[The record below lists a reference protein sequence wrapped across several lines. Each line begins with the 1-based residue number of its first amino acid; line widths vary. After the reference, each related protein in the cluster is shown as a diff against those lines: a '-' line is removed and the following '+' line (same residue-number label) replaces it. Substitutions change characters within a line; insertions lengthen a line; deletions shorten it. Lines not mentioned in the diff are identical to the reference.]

1 MALFHPGQ
9 MLVYGNVG
17 VCQVEAV
24 GTPKFLRGESREYY
38 TLTPVYSK
46 HKEKIYLPTGT
57 AAYLRPP
64 VTPQQGAAY
73 LAEMPALEVRTSR
86 YLKQA
91 LLAQHYQELLQSHCV
106 PDYLRL
112 FKEISCKERQR
123 KNSGKKLNLSPA
135 QPNQSPAACGGVYHT
150 YKSIP
155 TPHTGPPPACGAFCI
170 RTDCAQ
176 CPAML

>member
-1 MALFHPGQ
+1 MKRIQ
-9 MLVYGNVG
+9 
-17 VCQVEAV
+17 
-24 GTPKFLRGESREYY
+24 
-38 TLTPVYSK
+38 
-46 HKEKIYLPTGT
+46 
-57 AAYLRPP
+57 AAYLRLS
-64 VTPQQGAAY
+64 VTPQQGEAY
-73 LAEMPALEVRTSR
+73 LAEMPALKVRTSR
-86 YLKQA
+86 YPKQA
-91 LLAQHYQELLQSHCV
+91 LPAQHYQELLQSHCV

-123 KNSGKKLNLSPA
+123 KNSDKKLNLSPA

-170 RTDCAQ
+170 RADCTQ

>member
-1 MALFHPGQ
+1 MVLFHPGQ

-24 GTPKFLRGESREYY
+24 GTSKFLRGESREYY

-64 VTPQQGAAY
+64 VTPQ
-73 LAEMPALEVRTSR
+73 
-86 YLKQA
+86 
-91 LLAQHYQELLQSHCV
+91 
-106 PDYLRL
+106 
-112 FKEISCKERQR
+112 
-123 KNSGKKLNLSPA
+123 
-135 QPNQSPAACGGVYHT
+135 PNQSPAACGGVYHT

-155 TPHTGPPPACGAFCI
+155 TPHTGPPPACGAFYI
-170 RTDCAQ
+170 RADCTQ

>member
-1 MALFHPGQ
+1 MKRIQ
-9 MLVYGNVG
+9 
-17 VCQVEAV
+17 
-24 GTPKFLRGESREYY
+24 
-38 TLTPVYSK
+38 
-46 HKEKIYLPTGT
+46 

-64 VTPQQGAAY
+64 VTPQQGKAY

-86 YLKQA
+86 YPKQA

-106 PDYLRL
+106 PDYLWL
-112 FKEISCKERQR
+112 FKEIRCKERQR
-123 KNSGKKLNLSPA
+123 KNSGKKLNHSPA

-170 RTDCAQ
+170 RADCTQ

>member
-64 VTPQQGAAY
+64 VTPQQGEAY

-86 YLKQA
+86 YPKQA
-91 LLAQHYQELLQSHCV
+91 RRLRAGLFISAQIARNARLCYNT
-106 PDYLRL
+106 PIYDY
-112 FKEISCKERQR
+112 I
-123 KNSGKKLNLSPA
+123 PA
-135 QPNQSPAACGGVYHT
+135 RGGT
-150 YKSIP
+150 I
-155 TPHTGPPPACGAFCI
+155 
-170 RTDCAQ
+170 
-176 CPAML
+176 

>member
-1 MALFHPGQ
+1 MKRIQ
-9 MLVYGNVG
+9 
-17 VCQVEAV
+17 
-24 GTPKFLRGESREYY
+24 
-38 TLTPVYSK
+38 
-46 HKEKIYLPTGT
+46 
-57 AAYLRPP
+57 AAYLRLS
-64 VTPQQGAAY
+64 VTPQQGEAY
-73 LAEMPALEVRTSR
+73 LAEMPALKVRTSR
-86 YLKQA
+86 YPKQA
-91 LLAQHYQELLQSHCV
+91 LPAQHYQELLQSHCV

-112 FKEISCKERQR
+112 FKEISCKERPR

-170 RTDCAQ
+170 RADCTQ

>member
-38 TLTPVYSK
+38 TLTPVYRK

-64 VTPQQGAAY
+64 VTPQPIWPRCPRWKCVHPATPSRPCWHSIIRSCCNPTVCRIICGCSRKSAA
-73 LAEMPALEVRTSR
+73 R
-86 YLKQA
+86 
-91 LLAQHYQELLQSHCV
+91 
-106 PDYLRL
+106 
-112 FKEISCKERQR
+112 
-123 KNSGKKLNLSPA
+123 SGSEKT
-135 QPNQSPAACGGVYHT
+135 AA
-150 YKSIP
+150 KS
-155 TPHTGPPPACGAFCI
+155 
-170 RTDCAQ
+170 
-176 CPAML
+176 

>member
-1 MALFHPGQ
+1 MKRIQ
-9 MLVYGNVG
+9 
-17 VCQVEAV
+17 
-24 GTPKFLRGESREYY
+24 
-38 TLTPVYSK
+38 
-46 HKEKIYLPTGT
+46 

-64 VTPQQGAAY
+64 ITPQQGEAY

-86 YLKQA
+86 YPKQA
-91 LLAQHYQELLQSHCV
+91 LPAQHYQELLQSHCV

-112 FKEISCKERQR
+112 FKEISCKERQQ

-170 RTDCAQ
+170 RADCTQ
-176 CPAML
+176 CPARL

>member
-1 MALFHPGQ
+1 MKRIQ
-9 MLVYGNVG
+9 
-17 VCQVEAV
+17 
-24 GTPKFLRGESREYY
+24 
-38 TLTPVYSK
+38 
-46 HKEKIYLPTGT
+46 

-64 VTPQQGAAY
+64 VTPQQGEAY
-73 LAEMPALEVRTSR
+73 LAEMPALEVRTSC
-86 YLKQA
+86 YPKQA

-106 PDYLRL
+106 PNYLRL

-123 KNSGKKLNLSPA
+123 KNSVKKLNLSQA

-155 TPHTGPPPACGAFCI
+155 TPHTGPPPACGAFYI
-170 RTDCAQ
+170 RADCTQ

>member
-64 VTPQQGAAY
+64 VTPQQGEAY

-123 KNSGKKLNLSPA
+123 KNSGKKLNLMDKDYYATAEKLLSEEFALALQTTPDA
-135 QPNQSPAACGGVYHT
+135 MREQLHTAAL
-150 YKSIP
+150 
-155 TPHTGPPPACGAFCI
+155 A
-170 RTDCAQ
+170 
-176 CPAML
+176 

>member
-1 MALFHPGQ
+1 MKRIQ
-9 MLVYGNVG
+9 
-17 VCQVEAV
+17 
-24 GTPKFLRGESREYY
+24 
-38 TLTPVYSK
+38 
-46 HKEKIYLPTGT
+46 

-64 VTPQQGAAY
+64 ITPQQGEAY
-73 LAEMPALEVRTSR
+73 LAEMPALKVRTSR
-86 YLKQA
+86 YPKQA
-91 LLAQHYQELLQSHCV
+91 LQAQHYQELLQSHCV
-106 PDYLRL
+106 PDYLWL

-170 RTDCAQ
+170 RADCTQ